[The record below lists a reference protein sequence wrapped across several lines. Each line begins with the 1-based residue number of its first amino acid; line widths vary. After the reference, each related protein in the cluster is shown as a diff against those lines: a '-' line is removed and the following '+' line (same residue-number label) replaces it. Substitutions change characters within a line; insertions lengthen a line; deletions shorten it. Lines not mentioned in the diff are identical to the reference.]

1 MYELYTSLGKTGKYT
16 WDLYTVLPDGSAIGF
31 VTGLAAVDEGSYP
44 SYLPEA
50 LEAKSAREAKFPKE
64 LMNKGLTF
72 DCADG
77 IASYPADKV
86 KIMAAIGA
94 VQEQHQL
101 NCSVH
106 GRVAV
111 ASLRPALE
119 QGGELAEQAIEAI
132 KAGRLVRFE
141 LAMTGSEADT
151 VQNVKSVVSALDP
164 QTLESLALYSKCWR
178 QADEWLAEA
187 LAGRVFVKLLQLELP
202 SESLLDACLWCD
214 VVCAKRCQSS
224 LCSRS

>member
-1 MYELYTSLGKTGKYT
+1 
-16 WDLYTVLPDGSAIGF
+16 
-31 VTGLAAVDEGSYP
+31 
-44 SYLPEA
+44 
-50 LEAKSAREAKFPKE
+50 
-64 LMNKGLTF
+64 MNKGLTF

-94 VQEQHQL
+94 VEEQHQL

-141 LAMTGSEADT
+141 LAMEGSEADT
-151 VQNVKSVVSALDP
+151 VQNVQSVVSALDP
-164 QTLESLALYSKCWR
+164 QTLESLALYSQCWK

-187 LAGRVFVKLLQLELP
+187 LVGRVFVKLLQLELQ
-202 SESLLDACLWCD
+202 SESLLDCSLWCD
-214 VVCAKRCQSS
+214 VVCAAAKLLLSTVALFSAADVCCCTDNWSWRGWDCRVGHSA
-224 LCSRS
+224 RSWQMPCVATSEHRGECR

>member
-1 MYELYTSLGKTGKYT
+1 MYELYTSLGKTGNYT
-16 WDLYTVLPDGSAIGF
+16 WDLYTVLPDGSAIGI
-31 VTGLAAVDEGSYP
+31 VTGLAAVDGGGWPYFQN
-44 SYLPEA
+44 A
-50 LEAKSAREAKFPKE
+50 LKAKSAREAGFPKE
-64 LMNKGLTF
+64 LMIKGLTF
-72 DCADG
+72 DCAEG

-86 KIMAAIGA
+86 KIMAAIGD
-94 VQEQHQL
+94 VGEQHQL

-141 LAMTGSEADT
+141 LNIKGSEADT
-151 VQNVKSVVSALDP
+151 VQNVQSVVSALDP
-164 QTLESLALYSKCWR
+164 QTLESLALYSRCWK

-187 LAGRVFVKLLQLELP
+187 LAGRVFVKLLQLELQ
-202 SESLLDACLWCD
+202 SESLFG
-214 VVCAKRCQSS
+214 V
-224 LCSRS
+224 